1 MSISGSIIEMEF
13 KVLDSGKWLPDEG
26 KNTAYLRTDNWNDY
40 SYYTQ
45 FQVIVFDENGKG
57 YDLGDVKIA
66 YKGQEEGSVNA
77 TSQKLEKHFTKL
89 PENFFH

>member
-1 MSISGSIIEMEF
+1 MEF

-57 YDLGDVKIA
+57 YDLGEALLHKDFI
-66 YKGQEEGSVNA
+66 
-77 TSQKLEKHFTKL
+77 TI
-89 PENFFH
+89 